1 MDEQN
6 AASSLPP
13 KDEFLDACRFAKQV
27 QTPTGP
33 AILIGGEIYHVTG
46 PRRAPQDDVVLW
58 LVIALRSTP
67 GIFGGLTQREGTIS
81 STVGNG

>member
-1 MDEQN
+1 
-6 AASSLPP
+6 
-13 KDEFLDACRFAKQV
+13 
-27 QTPTGP
+27 
-33 AILIGGEIYHVTG
+33 
-46 PRRAPQDDVVLW
+46 VVLW